1 MTSVHRTS
9 SSAEI
14 LRNAGPAWS
23 PDSQRPRQTS
33 VWCSSSGRSI
43 YLSVSGAKFIWSPTR
58 FSWPEPPLLLSVSA
72 EGVLAI
78 GYLTAGWAISGRT
91 FGKSLLGLRVVSLR
105 GRLLGWT
112 RAFVRAVFCVFF
124 PVGLF
129 WVLFS
134 PSRRSLQ
141 DIALRSMVIYDW
153 TKIGDH
159 TG

>member
-1 MTSVHRTS
+1 MTSATGQQFSRDP
-9 SSAEI
+9 AQ
-14 LRNAGPAWS
+14 RRAGMVTRFAAAAA
-23 PDSQRPRQTS
+23 DLG
-33 VWCSSSGRSI
+33 VVLLLGAVI

-58 FSWPEPPLLLSVSA
+58 FSWPEPSLWMSFAL

-153 TKIGDH
+153 TKTQPIG
-159 TG
+159 